1 MLKEDNKMAHG
12 TVLDRRDFLRILGS
26 IGAFALMSQL
36 TSACSPASERKPV
49 NTTPVA
55 TASGDSVQL
64 PEPVKKGSVSVE
76 EVLGRRRSIRAYS
89 VKALTLQEVSQ
100 LLWAAQGVTSSRGY
114 RTAPS
119 AMASF
124 PLRTYLVAVKVEGLG
139 AGIYRFKP
147 SGHTLEPL
155 QLGDFGMELTH
166 ARMGGYFVE
175 GGAVYIVFVA
185 DPARTLPGDAGAK
198 YVAMEAGHAAQNVY
212 LQATAL
218 GLGTVVNGGFSAE
231 HTREIVDLSSE
242 DEPLYWM
249 PVGRVQ

>member
-1 MLKEDNKMAHG
+1 MAQE
-12 TVLDRRDFLRILGS
+12 TALDRRSFLRILGS
-26 IGAFALMSQL
+26 AGAFALVSQL
-36 TSACSPASERKPV
+36 SSACSPASEGEPV
-49 NTTPVA
+49 NTAPVA
-55 TASGDSVQL
+55 VASGGSVPL

-76 EVLGRRRSIRAYS
+76 EALGRRRSTRAYS
-89 VKALTLQEVSQ
+89 GKALTLQEVSQ
-100 LLWAAQGVTSSRGY
+100 LLWAAQGVTSSKGY

-124 PLRTYLVAVKVEGLG
+124 PLQTYLVAVKVEGLG
-139 AGIYRFKP
+139 VGIYHFKP
-147 SGHTLEPL
+147 SGHALEQL
-155 QLGDFGMELTH
+155 QAGEFRLELTH

-185 DPARTLPGDAGAK
+185 DHTRTLSGDAGAK

-231 HTREIVDLSSE
+231 RTREILNLSSE

-249 PVGRVQ
+249 PVGGVE